1 MSSPGCGKVLHFIS
15 WGGRSGAER
24 LVLNLCKA
32 TRSLKPAVWFPRDGP
47 IIDEFRRAGIDC
59 LSTRDV
65 VGRPGATRE
74 QFSLLHIHCG
84 AYEPAAHRAARSLG
98 IPSLA
103 TLHTHISLPEL
114 DCPLVCVA
122 PHTAAIQDP
131 LNRVRV
137 IPNAVDTAEF
147 APGPPA
153 VREKIVIMRVCR
165 PGRCAP
171 WFWDAMRRVLD
182 RHANTELWIVGE
194 KGRSDQELGGCGSAV
209 RFFGM
214 RADVA
219 DLLRQADIFAYAPFP
234 DSGSHDLCVLEAMA
248 SGVPPVV
255 TDVDS
260 VRQSVRHLQDGILV
274 PFGDVEGFAAA
285 LDRLIE
291 DHALRLSLAQNAR
304 ASAEQRFGLD
314 RMASDYSLAYHD
326 ALHAPPPEPADVIR
340 RNVRA
345 FVANRMRIASFEKN
359 LVLLHDTLAATPMAE
374 RYWVIGGLLIGW
386 AREGRVLPHDCQDG
400 DFGLLQEDREA
411 FLKAIPIL
419 TAAGF
424 EPLARYLDNRGIP
437 VEYAFTKDGA
447 RFDFFLHEPAGD
459 HIRCIFFGASPGPK
473 DPRPIEMISQV
484 PRYGL
489 APMDFLGRR
498 WRKPDDHEAFLAAEY
513 GEWRARKPAFDHRS
527 DDRSVIVVNW
537 WTNSS
542 SCEFET

>member
-1 MSSPGCGKVLHFIS
+1 MATLIPGTVSMSSPGCGKVLHFIS

-32 TRSLKPAVWFPRDGP
+32 TRSLEPAVWFPRDGP
-47 IIDEFRRAGIDC
+47 IIDAFRRAGITC

-65 VGRPGATRE
+65 VGRPGATRD

-84 AYEPAAHRAARSLG
+84 AYEPAAHRAARRLG

-103 TLHTHISLPEL
+103 TLHTHTSLPEL

-194 KGRSDQELGGCGSAV
+194 KGRPDQELGGSGSAV

-214 RADVA
+214 RADVP

-234 DSGSHDLCVLEAMA
+234 DMGSHDLCVLEAMA

-274 PFGDVEGFAAA
+274 PFGMW
-285 LDRLIE
+285 
-291 DHALRLSLAQNAR
+291 R
-304 ASAEQRFGLD
+304 ASPQPWIGSLRIMPFACLWRIMPAQARS
-314 RMASDYSLAYHD
+314 SDSAW
-326 ALHAPPPEPADVIR
+326 
-340 RNVRA
+340 
-345 FVANRMRIASFEKN
+345 IAWHPII
-359 LVLLHDTLAATPMAE
+359 L
-374 RYWVIGGLLIGW
+374 LLITTLSM
-386 AREGRVLPHDCQDG
+386 RLRQ
-400 DFGLLQEDREA
+400 
-411 FLKAIPIL
+411 
-419 TAAGF
+419 
-424 EPLARYLDNRGIP
+424 
-437 VEYAFTKDGA
+437 
-447 RFDFFLHEPAGD
+447 
-459 HIRCIFFGASPGPK
+459 SP
-473 DPRPIEMISQV
+473 RI
-484 PRYGL
+484 
-489 APMDFLGRR
+489 
-498 WRKPDDHEAFLAAEY
+498 
-513 GEWRARKPAFDHRS
+513 
-527 DDRSVIVVNW
+527 
-537 WTNSS
+537 
-542 SCEFET
+542 